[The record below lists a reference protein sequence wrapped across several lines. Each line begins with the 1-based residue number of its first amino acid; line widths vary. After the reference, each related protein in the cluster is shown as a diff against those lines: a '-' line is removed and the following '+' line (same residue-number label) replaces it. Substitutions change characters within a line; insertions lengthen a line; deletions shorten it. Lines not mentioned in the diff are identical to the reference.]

1 MLPESILGGITL
13 INMGLEAF
21 FFTSEAPETKVN
33 LFLGFVR
40 PVTNSIHMVEGP
52 GGHCDPSITPRMCFK
67 VYNLM
72 KQKPRRVFLD

>member
-1 MLPESILGGITL
+1 M
-13 INMGLEAF
+13 A
-21 FFTSEAPETKVN
+21 SEAPETTVN

-52 GGHCDPSITPRMCFK
+52 GGHFDPSITHRMYFK

-72 KQKPRRVFLD
+72 KHRPRSIFLD

>member
-1 MLPESILGGITL
+1 M
-13 INMGLEAF
+13 
-21 FFTSEAPETKVN
+21 N

-52 GGHCDPSITPRMCFK
+52 EGHFDPSITPRMCFK

-72 KQKPRRVFLD
+72 KRFSGLILIIFEAPETQLKLFLGL